1 MGLDASNFQSEFK
14 SGISGVSV
22 LVLVGGRPGAERF
35 GEFPL
40 ALLDV
45 LGRSVL
51 MRTLDRIRAAGIEE
65 VAVLSDTDPLPPGPA
80 SAPSSSFSVVSP
92 ECFWDEALQQFRR
105 LARQTECVLVLRLGA
120 WAEVNFG
127 AMVDQHRRTGSVLT
141 RACSPRGE
149 LLDVFAIS
157 SVSSSEAAALLRGE
171 LRDEHITATEHKICG
186 YVNMLAALP
195 DLRILA
201 LDAFAGES
209 EVRPCGRELRPGVWL
224 GKGACIHRG
233 ARVVAPAFIGDFC
246 NVRRAAVVTRG
257 SSLERHSD
265 VDCATMIDNS
275 SVMPYTRVGAG
286 LDVEYS
292 VVGFRQVHS
301 LQRNATVDIADTHLV
316 GVTTTFFAARVYTAV
331 SWMLHLVPD
340 ALWQSISKLRS
351 QPRESASETMST
363 TPALSEL
370 PLATAESQADSY
382 PEMAATRRYGN
393 E

>member
-1 MGLDASNFQSEFK
+1 M
-14 SGISGVSV
+14 SGVRA

-65 VAVLSDTDPLPPGPA
+65 VAVLSDADPMPPVPAPA
-80 SAPSSSFSVVSP
+80 SSSSFSVVSP

-105 LARQTECVLVLRLGA
+105 LARQTECVLVIRLGA
-120 WAEVNFG
+120 WAEVNF
-127 AMVDQHRRTGSVLT
+127 ATMVDQHRRKGFAVT

-149 LLDVFAIS
+149 LLDVFVIS
-157 SVSSSEAAALLRGE
+157 SASSSEAAALLRGE
-171 LRDEHITATEHKICG
+171 LRDEHIAAAEHKTCG
-186 YVNMLAALP
+186 YVNLLVALP
-195 DLRILA
+195 DLRTLA

-224 GKGACIHRG
+224 GKGARIHRS

-257 SSLERHSD
+257 SSLERHSE

-301 LQRNATVDIADTHLV
+301 LQRNATVDIADPHLV
-316 GVTTTFFAARVYTAV
+316 GAATTLFAARVYTAV
-331 SWMLHLVPD
+331 SWILHFIPD
-340 ALWQSISKLRS
+340 VLWQSLSKLPS
-351 QPRESASETMST
+351 QRQQSASETMST